1 MGFFKNCLP
10 IVWASQPGK
19 LAGSWHFTLYSSN
32 KKIKGHKGEWF
43 FQHHCPPAHL
53 PTFPPSE
60 SLGSF
65 SAMFHQGPETLV
77 LCGNPSLPKAGECWV
92 TTAPKH
98 GASGFILLP
107 ADSFNIEIILRDVI
121 FSDMGPWWF
130 ISLSFY
136 SSYANFKWLLGG
148 VHRKSWFTRK
158 NCGKFLENKDRDMSN
173 EQSEDKGVSCWFVL
187 EQSWQHM
194 PTCSLPDPQI
204 RVCHWHPLCGN
215 AWNLLLS

>member
-19 LAGSWHFTLYSSN
+19 LAGSWYFTLYSSN
-32 KKIKGHKGEWF
+32 KKIKGHKGERF
-43 FQHHCPPAHL
+43 FQHHCPPSHL
-53 PTFPPSE
+53 
-60 SLGSF
+60 LGVREAFLPCSIRALKPQ
-65 SAMFHQGPETLV
+65 SCVET
-77 LCGNPSLPKAGECWV
+77 PSLPKAGECWV
-92 TTAPKH
+92 TTAPNH

-107 ADSFNIEIILRDVI
+107 ADSFNIEIILRDII

-136 SSYANFKWLLGG
+136 SSYANFKWLLGC

-158 NCGKFLENKDRDMSN
+158 NCGEFLENKDGNLRHRDMSN
-173 EQSEDKGVSCWFVL
+173 EQSEDKGVSCCSVL

-194 PTCSLPDPQI
+194 PTRSLPDPQI
-204 RVCHWHPLCGN
+204 RVCHWHPLCGS